1 MVVFN
6 ALGNIDDIKV
16 ILVIKNIVLGQI
28 GMDKLAAVK

>member
-1 MVVFN
+1 MFN